1 MAEAGT
7 QVEAILR
14 SPVDEATR
22 VHLGTGALGVVV
34 APALASCRARGMWV
48 MKGRVHAGPY
58 LELVRFRGGQ
68 PAGRAG
74 GAADPVL

>member
-1 MAEAGT
+1 MPVRLAVHYGDDPADGRELENDLAQAMAEAGT

-34 APALASCRARGMWV
+34 APALA
-48 MKGRVHAGPY
+48 
-58 LELVRFRGGQ
+58 
-68 PAGRAG
+68 
-74 GAADPVL
+74 DPRR